1 MPHQLFRSWA
11 TMPDGSLISEP
22 CDAET
27 PEEAAKLARQKRPTA
42 VSIKVV
48 PSAAV
53 FDRIPA
59 NVVLDK

>member
-1 MPHQLFRSWA
+1 
-11 TMPDGSLISEP
+11 MPDGSLISEP

-27 PEEAAKLARQKRPTA
+27 PEEAAKLARSKRPTA
-42 VSIKVV
+42 VRIKVV